1 MGSEKIAESIT
12 ALNNAIKAKFG
23 QDNSERKRFSALIN
37 SVDDRIWRELRELTE
52 TITHI
57 TGAGG
62 SGGSGGVSSVNGRTG
77 AVTLDKTDVGLP
89 NVDNTADADKPVSTA
104 QQAAL
109 NSLAVRVVE
118 VDGVWDNSEGVVNFI
133 FPSNCVEAFVYVQ
146 MGTSYTW
153 DWHIPYTSGPLPIA
167 LKQTSNQTTEQTSNA
182 NKLYCTLTTDGTK
195 ASARMV
201 FSGGVEPDVMKMVC
215 LVRGI

>member
-1 MGSEKIAESIT
+1 MNDDMRQVIT
-12 ALNNAIKAKFG
+12 DEQVRALNNSDPYNQFFKIG
-23 QDNSERKRFSALIN
+23 TLIQN
-37 SVDDRIWRELRELTE
+37 LQKYCQYLEQN
-52 TITHI
+52 
-57 TGAGG
+57 
-62 SGGSGGVSSVNGRTG
+62 SGGGGGGGVSSVNGRTG
-77 AVTLDKTDVGLP
+77 AVTLDKTDVGLS
-89 NVDNTADADKPVSTA
+89 NADNTADADKPVSTA

-118 VDGVWDNSEGVVNFI
+118 VDGVWDNIEGVVNFI

-167 LKQTSNQTTEQTSNA
+167 LKQTSNQTTEQTSDA
-182 NKLYCTLTTDGTK
+182 NKLYCTLTTDGTN

-201 FSGGVEPDVMKMVC
+201 FSGGVESDVMKMVC